1 MGAEL
6 LGGDFHYSAPLLRPF
21 AGTLRL
27 LIGTFCSIAFT
38 FLGDVNEVPEISW
51 EFLNWGNSSPSCG
64 FCSPTQQGSETMANT
79 QNEASNIATDETGS
93 LIAAS
98 KVNGTSVYN
107 TQGESLGSIYD
118 VMIDKLSGQV
128 SYAVMSF
135 GGFLGIGE
143 DYHPLP
149 WSMLHYDTN
158 QGGYVVNLDK
168 QSLEGAPRYR
178 ESEEV
183 RWDDPE
189 YTRGIDDY
197 YARYGGM

>member
-1 MGAEL
+1 
-6 LGGDFHYSAPLLRPF
+6 
-21 AGTLRL
+21 
-27 LIGTFCSIAFT
+27 
-38 FLGDVNEVPEISW
+38 
-51 EFLNWGNSSPSCG
+51 
-64 FCSPTQQGSETMANT
+64 MANVKRSM
-79 QNEASNIATDETGS
+79 ARDVATDETGS

-118 VMIDKLSGQV
+118 VMIDKISGQV

-135 GGFLGIGE
+135 GGFLGLGE

-168 QSLEGAPRYR
+168 ESLEGAPTYR
-178 ESEEV
+178 DSDEV

-197 YARYGGM
+197 YARYGGI